1 MEPELWSPETSYDLE
16 IPVSRASQPLPDP
29 KLDIASLE

>member
-1 MEPELWSPETSYDLE
+1 MKSELWSPETFYDLE

-29 KLDIASLE
+29 KLDTASLG